1 MNPAE
6 YQSLLS
12 ERSSLERMIADTPP
26 DDVIDLRSLQ
36 VRLEIVNDQLAAQP
50 KETRLPAQARLT
62 FRGRPVVGSHG
73 IFAEFGMAATKA
85 FTDAVALL
93 AASFETELSATGPI
107 PNRGQNQLLITST
120 ALGSFGFQLEEYR
133 EDLLPPTDESPVA
146 LALKETQELIQGAA
160 SGSDDELTDSASGQ
174 DLRAVAAVR
183 GFLKT
188 LIDNEAVCALAIGE
202 KTFAFSD
209 VGEVKRSWAR
219 LAQENLHA
227 DPKTLEGS
235 FEGALPKR
243 KSFEFKVAATGEV
256 ISGKVASGVSDV
268 SVINKHLYET
278 VTIQLLATRVGQGK
292 PRYVLNQL
300 PTWK

>member
-1 MNPAE
+1 MNHAE
-6 YQSLLS
+6 YRSLLS
-12 ERSSLERMIADTPP
+12 ERSSLERMIADTPL

-36 VRLEIVNDQLAAQP
+36 VRLEIVNKQLEEQP
-50 KETRLPAQARLT
+50 QETRLPAQAKLT

-85 FTDAVALL
+85 FTDTVALL

-107 PNRGQNQLLITST
+107 PNRGQNQLLITNT

-174 DLRAVAAVR
+174 DPRAMAALS

-202 KTFAFSD
+202 KTFAFTD
-209 VGEVKRSWAR
+209 VGEVRKSWSR
-219 LAQENLHA
+219 LAQENLHSA
-227 DPKTLEGS
+227 PTTLEGW

-243 KSFEFKVAATGEV
+243 KSFEFKVTATGEV
-256 ISGKVASGVSDV
+256 IAGKIASGVSDV
-268 SVINKHLYET
+268 SVINKHLYKT
-278 VTIQLLATRVGQGK
+278 VAIQLMATRVGQGK

-300 PTWK
+300 PTWE